1 MKELNYYFKNIES
14 FTEKEIFEN
23 TKFVWEPLSKL
34 DNYLKE
40 KIVDKDIKINK
51 GTTEEFCSIQGNYF
65 IDENTNIGA
74 NTTIIGP
81 VIIGKNVTIM
91 PGTLIR
97 SGTIIGDNVVIGHG
111 SEIKHSIIQNNAKI
125 QSFTFCG
132 DSIIGKSTR
141 IGSGTILANRRFD
154 QKDIEIKIQ
163 NEKYNTGLNF
173 FGAIVGDNS
182 RIGANCTTSPGTL
195 IGPYTYIFPGV
206 KVWGFIEEQKRV
218 IPEKEYRITENEKIE
233 LD

>member
-1 MKELNYYFKNIES
+1 MKELDYYFKNIES

-34 DNYLKE
+34 DSYLKE

-182 RIGANCTTSPGTL
+182 RIGANCTTSPGTC

-206 KVWGFIEEQKRV
+206 KVWEFIEGQKRV

>member
-97 SGTIIGDNVVIGHG
+97 SGTIIGDNVVMGHG

-173 FGAIVGDNS
+173 FGVIVGDNS